1 LIASLNKPVRS
12 ISAVN
17 FKLFVNLSEFW
28 AVRQEVAPDVKLPFM
43 DRSMSRIDQL
53 FASRECSF
61 VRELKSNNGGADA
74 ALSRERKINPA
85 TVLQPSSAS
94 T

>member
-1 LIASLNKPVRS
+1 LVASLNKPVRS

-28 AVRQEVAPDVKLPFM
+28 AVRQAVAPDVKLPFM
-43 DRSMSRIDQL
+43 DRSVSRIDQL

-61 VRELKSNNGGADA
+61 VRELNQTMVVPM
-74 ALSRERKINPA
+74 RP
-85 TVLQPSSAS
+85 
-94 T
+94 